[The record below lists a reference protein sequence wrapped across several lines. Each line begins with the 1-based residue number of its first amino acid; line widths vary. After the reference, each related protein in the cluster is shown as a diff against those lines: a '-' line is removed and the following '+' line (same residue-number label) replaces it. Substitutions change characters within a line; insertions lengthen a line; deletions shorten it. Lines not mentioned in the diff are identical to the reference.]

1 MGFLLHLNNIVLF
14 LSLFD
19 YSSQKDSS
27 LEQSTTNVGCIINWD
42 EFPSDEDE
50 FWNRT
55 ILTPK
60 TDETRANLTKFN
72 EDIYWNKTILS
83 LETDDTRTNITNLKN
98 PNKDEYWNKNMLSL
112 EADVTK
118 TYMKKLQVQC
128 RNNSYFKIE
137 GGFLYENKTYLESN
151 TFNCVNGTL
160 QDLRERRF
168 SRQNIE
174 CHEKLLCGGQN
185 LTVRFI

>member
-1 MGFLLHLNNIVLF
+1 MGFLLHLNNFVLF

-19 YSSQKDSS
+19 YSSQKESS

-42 EFPSDEDE
+42 EFPSDEDK

-60 TDETRANLTKFN
+60 TNETEANLTNFDEPN
-72 EDIYWNKTILS
+72 E
-83 LETDDTRTNITNLKN
+83 
-98 PNKDEYWNKNMLSL
+98 DEYWNT
-112 EADVTK
+112 ADENK

-128 RNNSYFKIE
+128 RNNSYFKMG

-151 TFNCVNGTL
+151 TFNCVNGAL
-160 QDLRERRF
+160 QDIRERRF

>member
-1 MGFLLHLNNIVLF
+1 MGFLLHLNNFVLF

-19 YSSQKDSS
+19 YSSQRDSS

-42 EFPSDEDE
+42 EFPSDEDD

-60 TDETRANLTKFN
+60 TDETTANLTNLYEFN
-72 EDIYWNKTILS
+72 EDIWNKTILS
-83 LETDDTRTNITNLKN
+83 LETDETGTNMTNLEE
-98 PNKDEYWNKNMLSL
+98 PNEDEYRIRNILSL
-112 EADVTK
+112 E
-118 TYMKKLQVQC
+118 VQC

-160 QDLRERRF
+160 QDIRERRF

-174 CHEKLLCGGQN
+174 CHEKLLCGGQT

>member
-1 MGFLLHLNNIVLF
+1 MFWFGSLFVLIMGFLLHLNNFVLF

-19 YSSQKDSS
+19 YSSQKNSS

-50 FWNRT
+50 FWNKT

-60 TDETRANLTKFN
+60 TNETRANLTNFD
-72 EDIYWNKTILS
+72 E
-83 LETDDTRTNITNLKN
+83 
-98 PNKDEYWNKNMLSL
+98 PNQDEYWKRNMLFL
-112 EADVTK
+112 EADVNK
-118 TYMKKLQVQC
+118 TYKLQVQC
-128 RNNSYFKIE
+128 RNNSYFKIG
-137 GGFLYENKTYLESN
+137 GGFLYQNKTYLESN

-160 QDLRERRF
+160 QDIRERRF

-185 LTVRFI
+185 LTVRFIWKIFLWYINI